1 MQIRNIS
8 LPKVSRPDVVVIYCD
23 ERDVAQLG
31 SAAAL
36 GAVGRRFKS
45 CRPEIF
51 KFGTLILKHQISL
64 VYSARSN
71 LAVGQ
76 QLDEQAIR
84 GGTRD
89 DDELF

>member
-1 MQIRNIS
+1 
-8 LPKVSRPDVVVIYCD
+8 
-23 ERDVAQLG
+23 
-31 SAAAL
+31 
-36 GAVGRRFKS
+36 
-45 CRPEIF
+45 
-51 KFGTLILKHQISL
+51 LILKHQISL